1 MIITINTVN
10 CSREEV
16 QELKDYLEENCW
28 NWKTDEVEESKEE
41 PTYILRDGVIHVVGS
56 HSVTINEK
64 IRDEDLHEYSIIDRA
79 DFIDELYRWIGE
91 AKDDTNK
98 QMMKDDL
105 DMLKGLKDDYIF
117 SSNSTNSYISSID
130 SEFDET
136 CKELIE
142 LNEGL

>member
-56 HSVTINEK
+56 HSVTLNDE
-64 IRDEDLHEYSIIDRA
+64 IRDEDLHEYYIVNRE
-79 DFIDELYRWIGE
+79 ELINDLMRWITEGS
-91 AKDDTNK
+91 KDSGL
-98 QMMKDDL
+98 MRE
-105 DMLKGLKDDYIF
+105 DMEMLMQLKDDYIF

-142 LNEGL
+142 INESL

>member
-1 MIITINTVN
+1 MKITIDTHN
-10 CSREEV
+10 CSREELA
-16 QELKDYLEENCW
+16 ELKEYLEDKCW
-28 NWKTDEVEESKEE
+28 DFKTDEQPEEEE
-41 PTYILRDGVIHVVGS
+41 PNYILKDGAIHVVGS

-105 DMLKGLKDDYIF
+105 DMLKELKDDYIF

-142 LNEGL
+142 INESL

>member
-56 HSVTINEK
+56 HSVTLNDE
-64 IRDEDLHEYSIIDRA
+64 IRDEDLHEYHIVDRE
-79 DFIDELYRWIGE
+79 ELINDLMRWISEGSKNSALMRE
-91 AKDDTNK
+91 D
-98 QMMKDDL
+98 MEMLMKL
-105 DMLKGLKDDYIF
+105 EDDYIF

-142 LNEGL
+142 INESL